1 MTPANAPGFGDTATW
16 PACAGHPNDPRT
28 DGDDFDP
35 ADAAELIPLAW
46 LESLQDASTADDE
59 TPRVLGLVPNRGGAL
74 ADQMHAR
81 ILDSRDGL
89 WLLVLALNHPEWAEP
104 ALRAAR
110 DLCMNTP
117 SWANWLQHCQDKHDA
132 QVKAWADEARDAL
145 REAA

>member
-1 MTPANAPGFGDTATW
+1 M
-16 PACAGHPNDPRT
+16 
-28 DGDDFDP
+28 
-35 ADAAELIPLAW
+35 
-46 LESLQDASTADDE
+46 
-59 TPRVLGLVPNRGGAL
+59 

-81 ILDSRDGL
+81 ILDSKDGL

-110 DLCMNTP
+110 DLRVNTP